1 MCGLTVIGLV
11 AKIDAAPVPG
21 EVHLYNA
28 SNNPGDASNLYTN
41 TATGAN
47 AAGGSL
53 PAYDGKHP
61 NGLPFPDW
69 SAGNKPVLVNDGPG
83 KGMTQ
88 SYYHGGPAPD
98 QADWGGNIPLF
109 DNTTGWSIETW
120 LKPTALVPE
129 DGGECCGQAWMMM
142 FQNNEGEGWRPWAGW
157 RIADVSPNEDNS
169 ILGWGVT
176 GAGYHDDIP
185 GMTLVVDEWAQ
196 YIFALDQPSGDLT
209 YYKNGVKVHERL
221 ASGADLSANS
231 MNWLS
236 LSSSAWREDRP
247 GEPTQSFIGN
257 MAMTRIYPFALNDA
271 QVSQNFTSGVGT
283 VIPPSRIEDATWTS
297 TGLGDWNARSNWSAM
312 PGIPNSVQHR
322 AIFADAIT
330 SASTV
335 TTDESVTVNSIVFD
349 HTERYVVAGAGSVN
363 LATGTEN
370 VDKMTVD
377 VLPTVNVLQGSH
389 QFQAN
394 TSLHDD
400 TTMKIDAGATL
411 EFVNRL
417 SLNGKNLTVTGD
429 GTLLIN
435 SSFNTGGGTIINT
448 GGTIG
453 GGGTLGGDLENNGGT
468 ISPGNNAFVL
478 NGNAVPEPNALMLV
492 LLATMSL
499 FGYRPTRKKLKR
511 A

>member
-1 MCGLTVIGLV
+1 M
-11 AKIDAAPVPG
+11 
-21 EVHLYNA
+21 
-28 SNNPGDASNLYTN
+28 
-41 TATGAN
+41 
-47 AAGGSL
+47 
-53 PAYDGKHP
+53 
-61 NGLPFPDW
+61 
-69 SAGNKPVLVNDGPG
+69 
-83 KGMTQ
+83 
-88 SYYHGGPAPD
+88 
-98 QADWGGNIPLF
+98 
-109 DNTTGWSIETW
+109 
-120 LKPTALVPE
+120 
-129 DGGECCGQAWMMM
+129 
-142 FQNNEGEGWRPWAGW
+142 
-157 RIADVSPNEDNS
+157 
-169 ILGWGVT
+169 GWGVT

-196 YIFALDQPSGDLT
+196 YVFALDQPSGDLT

-221 ASGADLSANS
+221 VSGADLSANS

-236 LSSSAWREDRP
+236 FSSSGWREDRP
-247 GEPTQSFIGN
+247 GEATQSFIGN
-257 MAMTRIYPFALNDA
+257 MAMTRIYPFALTDA
-271 QVSQNFTSGVGT
+271 QVLENSISGVTGGT
-283 VIPPSRIEDATWTS
+283 VILPSGIQDVTWTS
-297 TGLGDWNARSNWSAM
+297 AGLGDWNARSNWSGM
-312 PGIPNSVQHR
+312 PEIPNSVQHR

-335 TTDESVTVNSIVFD
+335 TTDEAVTVNSIVFD

-417 SLNGKNLTVTGD
+417 SLNGNNLTVTGD

-435 SSFNTGGGTIINT
+435 SSFNTGGGIIINT

-468 ISPGNNAFVL
+468 ISPGNNASVL
-478 NGNAVPEPNALMLV
+478 NRNAVPEPNALMLV
-492 LLATMSL
+492 LMATMSL
-499 FGYRPTRKKLKR
+499 GRYRPTRKKLKR